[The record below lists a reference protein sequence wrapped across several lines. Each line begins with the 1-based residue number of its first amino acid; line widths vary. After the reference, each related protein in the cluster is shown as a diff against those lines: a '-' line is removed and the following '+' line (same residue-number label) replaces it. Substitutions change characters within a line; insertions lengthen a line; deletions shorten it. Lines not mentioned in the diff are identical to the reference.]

1 MAKKES
7 FTYETARKRLD
18 QIMADIDAGKVGID
32 DLGTV
37 LAEARELIAK
47 SLEKLSNAEKII
59 VEWTE

>member
-1 MAKKES
+1 
-7 FTYETARKRLD
+7 
-18 QIMADIDAGKVGID
+18 MADIDAGKVGID

-37 LAEARELIAK
+37 LGEARELIAK